1 MSGLA
6 SIWAFVRFTGHKA
19 SHTIWLADRQT
30 PCGSEDI
37 TEDELNDQDQH
48 QERIRALLCE
58 AKSKDTGIALFRPN
72 FVGRVDELYVCK
84 DLDKGVTLKILEKE
98 IGKINRD

>member
-1 MSGLA
+1 L
-6 SIWAFVRFTGHKA
+6 R
-19 SHTIWLADRQT
+19 
-30 PCGSEDI
+30 SEDI
-37 TEDELNDQDQH
+37 TEDELNNQDQH